1 MGTEIH
7 STEHLECLSLAPNT
21 RELRKRHV
29 GTLNHHWNWALALG
43 IILHWDPL
51 ILCEFRWNCHQQD
64 KCIWRTWPC
73 RTGLT
78 LLMLCIKC
86 WVWKIL
92 PEVQMC
98 LSIRDISLV
107 LLMQMLTF
115 LKKKKGG
122 HFFLHESFWHNSFP
136 VSQQASVQ
144 APPQCGARVRG
155 HALLSS
161 EATQR
166 DVSLQSLLLTSCSSL
181 LWLFN
186 NFMGLCWKL
195 GHWKDPVQSRKMA
208 KNYLFWTFLLTQ
220 IISVM
225 QHSGRDGGGICSL
238 SSYTEPDRN
247 PG

>member
-107 LLMQMLTF
+107 LLMQMQTF
-115 LKKKKGG
+115 LKKKKKVVISFCMRASGTTPSLWASRLLSRLLLSAEHGSVAMLSSAVKPPREMSLCNHFCSHPAALFSDFLTTLWVCARNWVTGKIQRKAEKWQKITYFG
-122 HFFLHESFWHNSFP
+122 HFS
-136 VSQQASVQ
+136 
-144 APPQCGARVRG
+144 
-155 HALLSS
+155 
-161 EATQR
+161 
-166 DVSLQSLLLTSCSSL
+166 
-181 LWLFN
+181 
-186 NFMGLCWKL
+186 
-195 GHWKDPVQSRKMA
+195 
-208 KNYLFWTFLLTQ
+208 
-220 IISVM
+220 
-225 QHSGRDGGGICSL
+225 
-238 SSYTEPDRN
+238 
-247 PG
+247 

>member
-107 LLMQMLTF
+107 LLMQMQTF
-115 LKKKKGG
+115 LKKKKRWSLL
-122 HFFLHESFWHNSFP
+122 FAWELLA
-136 VSQQASVQ
+136 Q
-144 APPQCGARVRG
+144 
-155 HALLSS
+155 LLSCELAGFCPGS
-161 EATQR
+161 SSVRSMGPWACSPQQWSHPERCLSAIT
-166 DVSLQSLLLTSCSSL
+166 SAHILQLSSL
-181 LWLFN
+181 
-186 NFMGLCWKL
+186 
-195 GHWKDPVQSRKMA
+195 
-208 KNYLFWTFLLTQ
+208 TF
-220 IISVM
+220 
-225 QHSGRDGGGICSL
+225 
-238 SSYTEPDRN
+238 
-247 PG
+247 